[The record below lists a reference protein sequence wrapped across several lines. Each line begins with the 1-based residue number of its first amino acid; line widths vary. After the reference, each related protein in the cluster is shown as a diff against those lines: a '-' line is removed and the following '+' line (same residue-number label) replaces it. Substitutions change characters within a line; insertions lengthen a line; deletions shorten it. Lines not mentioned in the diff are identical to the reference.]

1 MWNFVNS
8 LKAYLIVNLGHGI
21 AFTSFVLKL
30 FFYKLLKRME
40 NVFKICMFYI
50 YIVYNPK
57 MYLVFS
63 KISKDQKI
71 GEKENM
77 FSVLLCLS
85 YIET

>member
-1 MWNFVNS
+1 M
-8 LKAYLIVNLGHGI
+8 Y
-21 AFTSFVLKL
+21 VL
-30 FFYKLLKRME
+30 
-40 NVFKICMFYI
+40 YI